1 MGIGYDNNIVLYI
14 PINTAVDEP
23 MRWYSYVLSNCRV
36 ELVEGKIQ
44 QITGSEE
51 ANKIIVKIY
60 DKDITIPYIT
70 PEKWEKIG
78 NKQNNITFNKNSYIL
93 LKNVLSLSIDINP
106 PIGLINEKD
115 YDKGLIDYL
124 TEEYG
129 GIYKVNTIEHYN
141 LIPHWHIG
149 GN

>member
-14 PINTAVDEP
+14 PINTEVDEP

-36 ELVEGKIQ
+36 ELVEGKVQ
-44 QITGSEE
+44 QINGSEE
-51 ANKIIVKIY
+51 ANKIVIKIY
-60 DKDITIPYIT
+60 DKDITIPYTT

-129 GIYKVNTIEHYN
+129 GIYKVNTIEHYD